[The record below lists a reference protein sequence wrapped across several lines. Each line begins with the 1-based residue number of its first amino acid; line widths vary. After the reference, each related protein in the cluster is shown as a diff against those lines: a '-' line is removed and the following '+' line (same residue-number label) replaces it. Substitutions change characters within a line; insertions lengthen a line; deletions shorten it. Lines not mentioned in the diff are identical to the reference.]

1 MRDATDRET
10 DDDAPLG
17 PPTLRLEGKLNVY
30 ASVPC
35 PLKVRFNASFEAALA
50 SLGAQAGAEVHCPN
64 LLPGDKG
71 DLAERLARVER
82 VEDLPDVIV
91 TTRAATALDPNFRSR
106 FLETGELVGYTHPDE
121 RAGLPPEL
129 AAIGARL
136 NLGFLAFG
144 GWSVV
149 VDLSLAEGLD
159 MPRSWA
165 DLVDEKFRGQIA
177 IPGHGDEICGPN
189 TLRIIES
196 RLGLDGVR
204 RLARNTRVVKHFSEL
219 VKRIDSGMDERA
231 PFSLLPDAV
240 SAQIPSRKRAAR
252 LQWDDGPILMP
263 IFQFVRRDRFEAS
276 RAALD
281 FFHGPTFGAVMRIGD
296 FRTPTQMDWA
306 EGWSYPDWD
315 ELLRQDYPAV
325 TKALSEI
332 FLAEQRAAWPAAQH
346 DVRTAACAS

>member
-1 MRDATDRET
+1 MAETSAPASNDA
-10 DDDAPLG
+10 DAFAQPPL
-17 PPTLRLEGKLNVY
+17 RVEGKLNVY

-35 PLKVRFNASFEAALA
+35 PLKVRFNESFEAALA
-50 SLGAQAGAEVHCPN
+50 SLGAQAGTGVHCSN
-64 LLPGDKG
+64 LLPGDKS
-71 DLAERLARVER
+71 DLAERLTCAES

-91 TTRAATALDPNFRSR
+91 TTRAATVLDPKFRSR
-106 FLETGELVGYTHPDE
+106 FLDTGKLIGYIHAEE

-129 AAIGARL
+129 ADVAERL

-165 DLVDEKFRGQIA
+165 DLADEKFRGLIS

-189 TLRIIES
+189 TLRVIEAK
-196 RLGLDGVR
+196 LGLEGVR
-204 RLARNTRVVKHFSEL
+204 RLARNTRLVKHFSEL
-219 VKRIDSGMDERA
+219 VKRIDSGMDERT

-252 LQWDDGPILMP
+252 LQWNDGPILMP
-263 IFQFVRRDRFEAS
+263 IFQFVRRDRLEAS

-281 FFHGPTFGAVMRIGD
+281 FFRGPVFSGVMRIGD
-296 FRTPTQMDWA
+296 FHTPTQMDWA
-306 EGWSYPDWD
+306 DGWSYPDWD

-325 TKALSEI
+325 TQALAAI
-332 FLAEQRAAWPAAQH
+332 FLAEQRAAWATPQT
-346 DVRTAACAS
+346 DIRTAACAS